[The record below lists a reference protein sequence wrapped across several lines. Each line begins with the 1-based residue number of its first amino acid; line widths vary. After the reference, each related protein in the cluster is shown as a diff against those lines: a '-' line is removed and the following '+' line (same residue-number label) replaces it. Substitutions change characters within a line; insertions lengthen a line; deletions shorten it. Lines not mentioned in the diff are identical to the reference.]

1 MHANENYKSN
11 NIYDILSKK
20 YNINKRIIEVIC
32 NHPFVFASRKIQDPN
47 DEKTMMFSYLFKLKV
62 KKRYK
67 GKKLDTYAK
76 IEERRTIRELS
87 KKHIQVFSM
96 PTDMPEE

>member
-1 MHANENYKSN
+1 MHANENHKSN
-11 NIYDILSKK
+11 NIYDVLSKK

-67 GKKLDTYAK
+67 CKKLEEYER
-76 IEERRTIRELS
+76 IEERRALKELS
-87 KKHIQVFSM
+87 KKHIQVFSV
-96 PTDMPEE
+96 PIDMPK